1 MPKLTRNPA
10 SIVESSPVCLEY
22 EDIAAAK
29 ESFLPS
35 SEGEAISER
44 TRQEEW
50 MEVHEFAYH
59 HPSTAACDHSHSYR
73 HAVLGSLRARRTTSR
88 LSTAASTHLTV
99 RASRQHA
106 SLHPAHLFNKHIP
119 FRQFPPAK
127 SRSSLRT
134 SPAFPKTMRHE
145 KHSHSS
151 SVSFPTL
158 DSRSDAASR
167 SSTISS
173 WPVNPVKSELKCDL
187 HCFSALH

>member
-29 ESFLPS
+29 EKFS
-35 SEGEAISER
+35 SEQRRRSYLGAHKTRGMDGRGR
-44 TRQEEW
+44 T
-50 MEVHEFAYH
+50 AYH
-59 HPSTAACDHSHSYR
+59 HPSMAACDHSHSYR

-158 DSRSDAASR
+158 DSRSDAAKC

-173 WPVNPVKSELKCDL
+173 WPANQN
-187 HCFSALH
+187 